1 MKLNW
6 MGLVGLCF
14 LYSEMVVLAAPP
26 PELSGRAT
34 RGIGGVRWVT
44 NPRLN
49 QNLSTQVVNGVLKS
63 TPKSFTKQS
72 EVDSFKNRLTSRLP
86 LGAPSQYSQGAGKKN
101 KHNQYTT
108 YGIKFYS
115 WWYLTAGWVPWKLL
129 RN

>member
-44 NPRLN
+44 NSRLN
-49 QNLSTQVVNGVLKS
+49 QNLSNQVVNGVLKS

-86 LGAPSQYSQGAGKKN
+86 LGAPPVYSYWKEN
-101 KHNQYTT
+101 KHKQQTT